1 MKIMIIGC
9 GKVGFTLARQLSG
22 ENHELVLLDHRAEA
36 MQVAD
41 SSLDLMC
48 VEGSGASIQT
58 LREAGVKDTELVVA
72 VTGSDELNIVC
83 CLIAK
88 KLGPGNLPAAAGALR
103 LQRGE
108 LRPGAGGDDR
118 LPHSGKRRHR
128 RNQSL

>member
-72 VTGSDELNIVC
+72 VTGSEAEHRL
-83 CLIAK
+83 
-88 KLGPGNLPAAAGALR
+88 LPHR
-103 LQRGE
+103 QE
-108 LRPGAGGDDR
+108 AGGPAHR
-118 LPHSGKRRHR
+118 GPHPLPGVLPGG
-128 RNQSL
+128 QPPQA

>member
-1 MKIMIIGC
+1 MKIIIIGC

-22 ENHELVLLDHRAEA
+22 ENHDLVLIDHRAEA

-41 SSLDLMC
+41 STLDLMC

-88 KLGPGNLPAAAGALR
+88 KLGAAHRGPHPFSGVLPGGWPAQAGN
-103 LQRGE
+103 
-108 LRPGAGGDDR
+108 RPEHDY
-118 LPHSGKRRHR
+118 
-128 RNQSL
+128 

>member
-48 VEGSGASIQT
+48 VEGSGASI
-58 LREAGVKDTELVVA
+58 
-72 VTGSDELNIVC
+72 
-83 CLIAK
+83 
-88 KLGPGNLPAAAGALR
+88 
-103 LQRGE
+103 
-108 LRPGAGGDDR
+108 
-118 LPHSGKRRHR
+118 
-128 RNQSL
+128 